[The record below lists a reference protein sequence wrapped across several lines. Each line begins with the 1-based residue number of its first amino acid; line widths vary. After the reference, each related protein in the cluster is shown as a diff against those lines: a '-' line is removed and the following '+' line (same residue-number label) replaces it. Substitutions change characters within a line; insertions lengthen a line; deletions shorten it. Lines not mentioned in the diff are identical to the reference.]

1 MSRHFIYHDIFFTNV
16 LRVLDERKISQRE
29 LAERAGISTA
39 FISDVAKGRSNPSL
53 RTMEA
58 ISVALDT
65 PLPILLESTDLDRKT
80 LDELAGGKAPQS
92 LPPGYQR
99 ICAVMTDYQAFLA
112 LQWDEANRQKIKG
125 LKAHKKRNK
134 PNSL

>member
-29 LAERAGISTA
+29 LAERAGIS
-39 FISDVAKGRSNPSL
+39 
-53 RTMEA
+53 
-58 ISVALDT
+58 VALDT
-65 PLPILLESTDLDRKT
+65 PLPTLLESTDLDRKT

-112 LQWDEANRQKIKG
+112 MQWDEANRQKIKG
-125 LKAHKKRNK
+125 SKAPKKRNK